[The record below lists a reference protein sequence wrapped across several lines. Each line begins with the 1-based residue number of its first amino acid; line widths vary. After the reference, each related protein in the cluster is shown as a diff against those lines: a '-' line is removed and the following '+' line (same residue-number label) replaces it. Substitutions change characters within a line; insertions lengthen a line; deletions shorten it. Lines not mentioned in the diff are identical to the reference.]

1 MIWMAVDKNI
11 IVAGLATV
19 AGLAIL
25 TKTPVMRREAETVV
39 FNARG
44 FPKKLKIYY
53 SYYITPDAITKFF
66 QPTTGWFYRIRDVRI
81 DENYKFVKQNLSYFM
96 TPNEFEY
103 AKISRLFDIYNDSSM
118 PRLFF
123 ADIIMRKKNI
133 DVKTIFDGSKGY
145 YKPLYSNS
153 YDLEKDYL
161 WITPY
166 CEDLFKGAPT
176 LSRQKFDEL
185 GTVKLLATYDNGKFA
200 EELWNCYTNGEGF
213 SKDVD
218 DIPSRR
224 VQLAMTQIYRYLFGI
239 PYMDKDIKREIL
251 LFTDEQKEESLA
263 NRKSESEIYEKH
275 MDFVRKLYD
284 NWEYNPN
291 YDSEQYAIDRML
303 GALKQQIN
311 LVSVSFGGNY
321 FDFNV
326 AYYETME
333 YKQTGQRDKKG
344 VAYRFPLTAEDM
356 ISLYEWYYLKM
367 YYYFYNASQPL
378 YKELNGKDFDYKTG
392 LFLNN
397 IRGDW
402 YAYRNSYDAPSRYNS
417 IVKPIT
423 PLKEIAERGYTEGFI
438 KKTIIKKRPF
448 FTSQIAKEN
457 KEWDKLLSGGRDE
470 KAQKNAKELK
480 DELAKNE
487 PYKGLRLYQSY
498 AFSEALKSLKNQIES
513 AGNLITESEKQ
524 QAITALKNAQE
535 RDITAEIAKRKQQYD
550 NEVRTAKQRYDNEEA
565 RLKRQ
570 QNQNEINLKN
580 MKEELDED

>member
-1 MIWMAVDKNI
+1 MAVDKNI

-44 FPKKLKIYY
+44 FPKKLKIKY
-53 SYYITPDAITKFF
+53 SYHITPDAITKFF
-66 QPTTGWFYRIRDVRI
+66 QPTTGWFYRIRDVNI
-81 DENYKFVKQNLSYFM
+81 DNNYNFVKQNLSYFM
-96 TPNEFEY
+96 TPNQFGY
-103 AKISRLFDIYNDSSM
+103 TKISTLFDIYNDSSM

-133 DVKTIFDGSKGY
+133 DVKTIFDGSKGN
-145 YKPLYSNS
+145 YKPLYYNS
-153 YDLEKDYL
+153 YDEYKDYL

-185 GTVKLLATYDNGKFA
+185 GAVKRLATYENGKFA

-218 DIPSRR
+218 DKYRIME
-224 VQLAMTQIYRYLFGI
+224 LAMMQIYNYLFAI
-239 PYMDKDIKREIL
+239 PMNKDIRREIL

-263 NRKSESEIYEKH
+263 NRKPESEIYEKH
-275 MDFVRKLYD
+275 MNFVRKLYD
-284 NWEYNPN
+284 NLEYNPN
-291 YDSEQYAIDRML
+291 GESEQYAIDRML
-303 GALKQQIN
+303 GKLRQQIN
-311 LVSVSFGGNY
+311 LVSVIFGSNY
-321 FDFNV
+321 FDFNL
-326 AYYETME
+326 AYYETLK

-378 YKELNGKDFDYKTG
+378 YKELNGKNFDYNTG

-402 YAYRNSYDAPSRYNS
+402 YAYRNGYDAPSRYNS

-448 FTSQIAKEN
+448 FTNQIAKES
-457 KEWDKLLSGGRDE
+457 KEWDNLLSGGRDE
-470 KAQKNAKELK
+470 KAQKNAKIIK

-498 AFSEALKSLKNQIES
+498 TFGEVLKSLKKQIES

-535 RDITAEIAKRKQQYD
+535 RDITAEIANRKKTYD
-550 NEVRTAKQRYDNEEA
+550 NDVALAKERYDNQKA
-565 RLKRQ
+565 RLKKQ
-570 QNQNEINLKN
+570 QNQNEINLKT
-580 MKEELDED
+580 MMEELDEN